1 MNAQTKSV
9 IVIPQV
15 SSVPMIIAA
24 DTVDILGALK
34 AEIDGYEPDASTDA
48 GRKEIGSKARKVGAA
63 KQDLLRLAATLKDD
77 AQKKV
82 KAINAEEALIKGNCD
97 AIRDAILA
105 PLDAYKQIE
114 RDRVAGHESALQE
127 LHGAAYVQPGSS
139 TETIKAT
146 LNAFQNRPSREWQEY
161 IWRAR
166 EVVQSGIRHI
176 QECLA
181 FSEKQEAE
189 AAELARL
196 REAEAKRQAEE
207 AARAQA
213 EREARIAAEA
223 AERAKVEAEHAA
235 ARAAAEAQRKASE
248 AAEQARQQI
257 EAEKR
262 RAEQAEAARL
272 AEIERARRQHE
283 ADLAAA
289 AERERQTEA
298 ARIAAA
304 EQAERDQAAAVDAE
318 RRRVADEAAA
328 KAKADAERAAN
339 VAHKSKV
346 MGAAKAAIMAIGLS
360 EDAARDLV
368 KAIVAGSIP
377 HVRMEF

>member
-1 MNAQTKSV
+1 M
-9 IVIPQV
+9 
-15 SSVPMIIAA
+15 M
-24 DTVDILGALK
+24 
-34 AEIDGYEPDASTDA
+34 
-48 GRKEIGSKARKVGAA
+48 
-63 KQDLLRLAATLKDD
+63 RLAATLKED

-82 KAINAEEALIKGNCD
+82 KAINAEEALIKENC
-97 AIRDAILA
+97 DAILA

-196 REAEAKRQAEE
+196 REAEA
-207 AARAQA
+207 
-213 EREARIAAEA
+213 
-223 AERAKVEAEHAA
+223 
-235 ARAAAEAQRKASE
+235 
-248 AAEQARQQI
+248 
-257 EAEKR
+257 
-262 RAEQAEAARL
+262 
-272 AEIERARRQHE
+272 
-283 ADLAAA
+283 
-289 AERERQTEA
+289 
-298 ARIAAA
+298 
-304 EQAERDQAAAVDAE
+304 E

-346 MGAAKAAIMAIGLS
+346 MGAAKTAIMAIGIS

-368 KAIVAGSIP
+368 NAIVSSSIP